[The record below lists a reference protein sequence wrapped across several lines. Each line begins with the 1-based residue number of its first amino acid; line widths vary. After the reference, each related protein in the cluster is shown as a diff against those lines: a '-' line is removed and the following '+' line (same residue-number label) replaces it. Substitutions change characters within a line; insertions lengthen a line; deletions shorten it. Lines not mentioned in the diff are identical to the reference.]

1 MEKEIKV
8 VPEFNSNMEIV
19 SVTISCD
26 NEGVLGMIDKD
37 TIQGI
42 LNKQLGE
49 EYNINVEIKE
59 SQFQELQDN
68 GIVKITL
75 QTETVITE
83 NNSILLNENDIEDI
97 GSISSEKKTVFRD
110 RSSCSI
116 AKKVNRLAG
125 EILADYLEEDY
136 KIIEAVLRRGMA
148 VYRTEFTFK
157 NGKVYGKSYNAGNI
171 EINLLDKINDSIEI
185 FSTGMDS
192 RNCISLIEQRK
203 GDYIYLQ
210 MEIEFNDGNI
220 TAKYKLC
227 KRDFILNNLMDIS
240 F

>member
-8 VPEFNSNMEIV
+8 VPEFNSEMEIV

-37 TIQGI
+37 TIQCI

-148 VYRTEFTFK
+148 VYKTEFTFK
-157 NGKVYGKSYNAGNI
+157 NGEVWQHSYNAGNV
-171 EINLLDKINDSIEI
+171 EINLLDKINDSVNI